1 MRSVCDRLFK
11 RDLPP
16 NLNQAIMVAH
26 GVKRINVLVQELN
39 LLKLRHEA
47 KKERGKRLHEMLAAH
62 TEKALENSGKNAMSK
77 KDLIKRVKTSVTTIK
92 DLSEQIADVH
102 KVERKIYQMNNK
114 YQSRGRRSPK

>member
-47 KKERGKRLHEMLAAH
+47 KKERGCMKCLQLTRKRV
-62 TEKALENSGKNAMSK
+62 ALENSGKNAMSK
-77 KDLIKRVKTSVTTIK
+77 KDLIKRVKTSVITIK

-102 KVERKIYQMNNK
+102 KVERKIYQMNDK
-114 YQSRGRRSPK
+114 YQSRGRWSPK